1 MMNCEKHLN
10 KTLTKILFLFGVL
23 VFTACSEE
31 QKKDDFVARVNESYL
46 TREDFASLA
55 DTANLNSAQKEQLI
69 KNWIYKEVLFQAAEK
84 EGITKREDYLNI
96 VKKSSTELA
105 AAMLIDDY
113 VSNEKIN
120 YSDEDLIT
128 YYESNKNYFRLNTN
142 SYLINKVTFNNED
155 NAIKFRSL
163 ALDSEWKK
171 AVSAFVNDSSLV
183 INTVSD
189 LVEESNIYP
198 VQLSRIIKD
207 FYPEEISIVIATK
220 PGYYSIVQLLNK
232 LGKESIPPFDIVK
245 IKVEKRFLAEKKI
258 LLVEEYLKTLYSEN
272 EIEIKK

>member
-1 MMNCEKHLN
+1 MNCEAHLN

-23 VFTACSEE
+23 VFAACSKE

-69 KNWIYKEVLFQAAEK
+69 KNWIYQEVLFQAADK
-84 EGITKREDYLNI
+84 EGITTREDYLNI
-96 VKKSSTELA
+96 VNKSSNELA

-113 VSNEKIN
+113 VSKEKIN
-120 YSDEDLIT
+120 YSDEDLID
-128 YYESNKNYFRLNTN
+128 YYESNKNYFRLNTDA
-142 SYLINKVTFNNED
+142 YLINKVTFNNED

-171 AVSAFVNDSSLV
+171 AVSAFVNDSSLI
-183 INTVSD
+183 INTESD

-207 FYPEEISIVIATK
+207 FYPGEISIVITNK

-232 LGKESIPPFDIVK
+232 LGKESVPPFEI
-245 IKVEKRFLAEKKI
+245 IKTKLEKRFLAEKKKE
-258 LLVEEYLKTLYSEN
+258 LVEEYLKNLYSQN

>member
-1 MMNCEKHLN
+1 MMNCETHLN

-120 YSDEDLIT
+120 YSDEELIT
-128 YYESNKNYFRLNTN
+128 YYESNKNYFRLNTD

-207 FYPEEISIVIATK
+207 FYPEEISIVITTK

-245 IKVEKRFLAEKKI
+245 IKVEKRFLAEKKKV
-258 LLVEEYLKTLYSEN
+258 LVEEYLKNLYSQN